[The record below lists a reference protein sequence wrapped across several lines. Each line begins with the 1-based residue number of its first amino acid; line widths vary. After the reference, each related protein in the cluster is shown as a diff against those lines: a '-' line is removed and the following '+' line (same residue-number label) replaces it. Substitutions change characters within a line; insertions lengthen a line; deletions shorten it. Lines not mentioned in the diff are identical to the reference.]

1 MLAKAFDSVEAA
13 SQSGGLSPIQF
24 STLWRS
30 LSGGRQNLFAEMK
43 MFHKFNTSGNS
54 VVDFEAS
61 KAKQSKANQSIRQ
74 SYFCLFCAIL
84 SVKASAVL
92 FYVLFAVSLLYYLY
106 LVSRQNQA
114 PELQTSLVLF
124 ARQKR

>member
-30 LSGGRQNLFAEMK
+30 LSGERQNLFAEMK
-43 MFHKFNTSGNS
+43 MFHKFNASGSS

-61 KAKQSKANQSIRQ
+61 NR
-74 SYFCLFCAIL
+74 LM
-84 SVKASAVL
+84 
-92 FYVLFAVSLLYYLY
+92 FYVFVGTASKI
-106 LVSRQNQA
+106 A
-114 PELQTSLVLF
+114 PLVL
-124 ARQKR
+124 

>member
-30 LSGGRQNLFAEMK
+30 LSGGRQNLFGEMK

-54 VVDFEAS
+54 VVGFEAS
-61 KAKQSKANQSIRQ
+61 AGSRT
-74 SYFCLFCAIL
+74 YRCCPCFCGRRCVPHP
-84 SVKASAVL
+84 SM
-92 FYVLFAVSLLYYLY
+92 
-106 LVSRQNQA
+106 
-114 PELQTSLVLF
+114 
-124 ARQKR
+124 